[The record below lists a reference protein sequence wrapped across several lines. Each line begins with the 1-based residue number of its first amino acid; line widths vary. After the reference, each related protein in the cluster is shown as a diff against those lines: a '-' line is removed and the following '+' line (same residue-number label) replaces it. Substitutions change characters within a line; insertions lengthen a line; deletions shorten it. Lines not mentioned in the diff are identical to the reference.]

1 MPSRSKM
8 LIICLVS
15 MTQFMAETMMRQI
28 IPLQARSLG
37 AAPDLIGLIVSSYS
51 FLPLLIAIPSGE
63 IIDRVG
69 FRAMIATSCIGMA
82 AASAI
87 LVLFPTIPGLVISQ
101 VVAGVMTVIVIL
113 AAQAYVGRISDV
125 SNRTLYFSVYSLVMA
140 GGFLVGPPL
149 GGIIAD
155 LSGYIMTFAIAG
167 ILSVLASLLVI
178 LLPPPAAQE
187 TDNGVSSPTAGGMAE
202 MLHQGR
208 RLLRRRD
215 VQMALYIS
223 ILGLFGLSM
232 RNSFYPLYLDQIGYS
247 TSRIGVLIAL
257 QSAVS
262 LLVRPFMTTLLRGGF
277 LLPTSLAMM
286 VGAIGI
292 GLTPYFTG
300 FAPLAAVSIL
310 YGLTTAVSQ
319 PVSMILMASGSDL
332 EHQGLA
338 MGLRQTANQAA
349 MLASPV
355 FLGLLAARLSIG
367 HSFLFTAILWTG
379 GSITL
384 LLIRK
389 ASRRMSS
396 VS

>member
-1 MPSRSKM
+1 MQTRSKM
-8 LIICLVS
+8 LVICSVS
-15 MTQFMAETMMRQI
+15 MIQFMAETMMRQI

-82 AASAI
+82 TASAI
-87 LVLFPTIPGLVISQ
+87 LVLFPTIAGLVISQ
-101 VVAGVMTVIVIL
+101 MLAGVMTVIVIL
-113 AAQAYVGRISDV
+113 AAQAYVGRISDA
-125 SNRTLYFSVYSLVMA
+125 SNRTRNFSIYSLVMA

-155 LSGYIMTFAIAG
+155 LSGYLMTFAVAG
-167 ILSVLASLLVI
+167 VLSIVASLLVI
-178 LLPPPAAQE
+178 LLPPSADQE
-187 TDNGVSSPTAGGMAE
+187 TENSASSPTEGGVAE
-202 MLHQGR
+202 MLHQSR
-208 RLLRRRD
+208 RLLRRRE
-215 VQMALYIS
+215 VHLALYIS

-247 TSRIGVLIAL
+247 TSGIGVLIAL

-262 LLVRPFMTTLLRGGF
+262 LLVRPFMATILRGGF

-300 FAPLAAVSIL
+300 FAALVAVSML

-332 EHQGLA
+332 NHQGLA

-349 MLASPV
+349 MLAGPV
-355 FLGLLAARLSIG
+355 FLGLLAARLGIG

-384 LLIRK
+384 LLTRR